1 MKIKD
6 MKNSKT
12 AIALDFF
19 CGMLRFRT
27 REAGFLVSRL
37 RVRRTAING
46 SKSNRQRESYIIPQA
61 VEIMWE

>member
-1 MKIKD
+1 MKLKD

-27 REAGFLVSRL
+27 REA
-37 RVRRTAING
+37 
-46 SKSNRQRESYIIPQA
+46 A
-61 VEIMWE
+61 VF